1 MSGWSIILKDHHQ
14 IVFNSEFFETRSSWS
29 FVFLT
34 EDKHNKNPL
43 KTLESLGKE
52 LISGLL
58 DDFVEKN
65 VLKLEEEEKKKIYDA
80 KLQDKARVLVDSIRQ
95 KNQEAGQVFVQ
106 TFLNIDKNSTNIKG
120 KTGILYKG
128 FINFFRIYFALRLF
142 HCLL

>member
-1 MSGWSIILKDHHQ
+1 M
-14 IVFNSEFFETRSSWS
+14 
-29 FVFLT
+29 
-34 EDKHNKNPL
+34 
-43 KTLESLGKE
+43 LESLGKE

-106 TFLNIDKNSTNIKG
+106 TFLNIDKNSTSIKG

-128 FINFFRIYFALRLF
+128 DLNFFRIYLTLRLF
-142 HCLL
+142 RCHL

>member
-1 MSGWSIILKDHHQ
+1 M
-14 IVFNSEFFETRSSWS
+14 
-29 FVFLT
+29 
-34 EDKHNKNPL
+34 
-43 KTLESLGKE
+43 GKE

-128 FINFFRIYFALRLF
+128 YLNFLRIYFTLRLF